1 MVNIKGTIIPV
12 DVDYTLVRP
21 YTGGTLN
28 GFEVRDPSDESK
40 TLLVEAN
47 DAMVQLV
54 KEEFARGH
62 HPLVWS
68 RRGQRWA
75 QIVVE
80 ALGLVPY
87 VAFTAD
93 KPLAYF
99 DDLDCNEWMK
109 DRVLI
114 PFETKYYK

>member
-21 YTGGTLN
+21 YTNAGLPE
-28 GFEVRDPSDESK
+28 FLVRDPADDSK
-40 TLLVEAN
+40 LLSIEVN
-47 DAMVQLV
+47 QAMVRLV
-54 KEEFARGH
+54 KEEFKRGH
-62 HPLVWS
+62 VVLVWS

-75 QIVVE
+75 QIVVDSLNLTE
-80 ALGLVPY
+80 Y

-109 DRVLI
+109 DRVFI

>member
-1 MVNIKGTIIPV
+1 MVNIKGVLIPV
-12 DVDYTLVRP
+12 DVDFTLVRP
-21 YTGGTLN
+21 YTDTGLI
-28 GFEVRDPSDESK
+28 GFEVIDPADETK

-47 DAMVQLV
+47 EAMVRLV

-62 HPLVWS
+62 LPLVWS

-80 ALGLVPY
+80 ALRLVPY

-109 DRVLI
+109 DRVFI